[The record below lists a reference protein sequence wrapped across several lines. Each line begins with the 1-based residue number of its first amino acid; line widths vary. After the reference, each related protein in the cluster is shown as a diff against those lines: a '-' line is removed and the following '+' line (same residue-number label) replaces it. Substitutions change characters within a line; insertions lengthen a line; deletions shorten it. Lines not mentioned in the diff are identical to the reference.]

1 MNIIEKQVQR
11 WEARHG
17 RKGFELAEFDAAAN
31 IGHRAQSLRQ
41 FNVALKV
48 DGAIVEVLAFSSL
61 RERGLAVAGFDL
73 AGHICDSLVA
83 HIAQAA

>member
-17 RKGFELAEFDAAAN
+17 RKGFELSEFDAAAN
-31 IGHRAQSLRQ
+31 IGRSAQSLRQ

-48 DGAIVEVLAFSSL
+48 DGAIVEVLAFSSF

-73 AGHICDSLVA
+73 AGHICDSLAA